1 MTVPSHWRA
10 LSLDYRDPAIPFE
23 EIVLLID
30 LSGPATGAAY
40 SRSDVVEALHEHQPA
55 VVAIS
60 SGTLVGAVVARVCGS
75 DAHLMTLALHPQW
88 RRQGIG
94 SALLRQLDQEIIHRG
109 ARRLLAV
116 VHPGQVGELAF
127 SNQGFTR
134 QDGLHLY
141 LRDASM
147 VPEELA
153 IVEQFGGQVVAANLW
168 ESLKGFS
175 SAKEI
180 LERRVVAPLA
190 HAELAEQ
197 LGLVP
202 PAAVLLFGPPGTGKT
217 SFARAMA
224 SRLSWAFV
232 EIHPSLLGQGVEGG
246 RALRDTLSELG
257 KVDRLVC
264 FIDEADE
271 IASDRSERP
280 DSQPLVNELLK
291 AVPVFKSRPDSLMVM
306 ATNSIDAIDP
316 ALLRP
321 GRFDLII
328 PVGAPDG
335 AERAD
340 LASEF
345 LPAADP
351 GDVAERTAGFT
362 PADFALAAQRSAQSA
377 FDRALAG
384 GSPEVGADDVLAA
397 IQHTRPSV
405 SAEAIR
411 QFEDEAQHFSRL

>member
-1 MTVPSHWRA
+1 VNSSWRA
-10 LSLDYRDPAIPFE
+10 LTLDYRDPAIPFE
-23 EIVLLID
+23 EIVRLID
-30 LSGPATGAAY
+30 LSGSATSAAY

-60 SGTLVGAVVARVCGS
+60 SGALVGAIVARVCGS
-75 DAHLMTLALHPQW
+75 DAHLMTLALHPRW

-147 VPEELA
+147 IPEELA
-153 IVEQFGGQVVAANLW
+153 VIERFGGQVLATNLW

-217 SFARAMA
+217 SFARAIA

-246 RALRDTLSELG
+246 RALRDALVELG
-257 KVDRLVC
+257 RVDRLVC

-328 PVGAPDG
+328 PVGAPDE

-340 LASEF
+340 LAAEF
-345 LPAADP
+345 LPAREPA
-351 GDVAERTAGFT
+351 DVAGRTEGFT
-362 PADFALAAQRSAQSA
+362 PADFALAAQRGAQMA

-384 GSPEVGADDVLAA
+384 GSPEISADDVLAA
-397 IQHTRPSV
+397 IRLTRPSV
-405 SAEAIR
+405 SAQAIR
-411 QFEDEAQHFSRL
+411 QFEDEAEHFSRL

>member
-1 MTVPSHWRA
+1 MHSRWRA

-23 EIVLLID
+23 EIVRLID

-116 VHPGQVGELAF
+116 VHPGQVGNLP
-127 SNQGFTR
+127 SRTR
-134 QDGLHLY
+134 ASHARTGCTSTSGT
-141 LRDASM
+141 SM

-153 IVEQFGGQVVAANLW
+153 IVERFGGQVVAANLW

-180 LERRVVAPLA
+180 LERRIVAPLA
-190 HAELAEQ
+190 DAELAEQ

-217 SFARAMA
+217 SFARP
-224 SRLSWAFV
+224 W
-232 EIHPSLLGQGVEGG
+232 
-246 RALRDTLSELG
+246 
-257 KVDRLVC
+257 
-264 FIDEADE
+264 
-271 IASDRSERP
+271 
-280 DSQPLVNELLK
+280 
-291 AVPVFKSRPDSLMVM
+291 
-306 ATNSIDAIDP
+306 
-316 ALLRP
+316 RP
-321 GRFDLII
+321 GSRGRSSKSTPRSSDK
-328 PVGAPDG
+328 GWK
-335 AERAD
+335 AEGLSGTHCQSSAK
-340 LASEF
+340 S
-345 LPAADP
+345 
-351 GDVAERTAGFT
+351 TA
-362 PADFALAAQRSAQSA
+362 
-377 FDRALAG
+377 
-384 GSPEVGADDVLAA
+384 
-397 IQHTRPSV
+397 
-405 SAEAIR
+405 
-411 QFEDEAQHFSRL
+411 